1 MKIEFWLWA
10 WMVNVICHPSPI
22 LMCFISKLRHLFL
35 LITKIVLFAIKIF
48 FNCLIPTEELQ
59 VWHKTLS
66 EPPESRL
73 GTWNLITPGYFGVAR
88 KQHSSLTT
96 AQASN
101 QETDVD
107 PLPPSDP
114 FTVHQKDSVQNPVLT
129 FRCPASWSPSNRT
142 SYSTLHWL
150 PDWDALIDYRQWF
163 WRMPLCGFG
172 VSFWF
177 HSDFASLA
185 GIAQKGGWVLRFVCC
200 QTVDNFNLS
209 RYHWCSLS
217 SLDSGGFCQ
226 ASPLWSLYQSVYRGE
241 VLGNSVDVSV
251 RLSVY
256 SSVCQY
262 RLTVPHFG

>member
-1 MKIEFWLWA
+1 MKPHHPWLFW
-10 WMVNVICHPSPI
+10 CCPQTT
-22 LMCFISKLRHLFL
+22 L
-35 LITKIVLFAIKIF
+35 LLNHSTGVKSGNWRGSFATF
-48 FNCLIPTEELQ
+48 RP
-59 VWHKTLS
+59 V
-66 EPPESRL
+66 
-73 GTWNLITPGYFGVAR
+73 
-88 KQHSSLTT
+88 HSSPEGFRSESCVNISLSSLLVSFKPDKLLHLT
-96 AQASN
+96 
-101 QETDVD
+101 
-107 PLPPSDP
+107 L
-114 FTVHQKDSVQNPVLT
+114 
-129 FRCPASWSPSNRT
+129 ASWLGR
-142 SYSTLHWL
+142 SYWL
-150 PDWDALIDYRQWF
+150 QTVVLENAPQ
-163 WRMPLCGFG
+163 CGFG